1 MTSDQTFPQALN
13 AACQAAE
20 RVDPAWYLT
29 CEDTYLPACTPAELH
44 ALAAKAPNQY
54 LAGFLAGQALE
65 RIALQALQVSH
76 CG

>member
-1 MTSDQTFPQALN
+1 MTTDQTFPQALN

-29 CEDTYLPACTPAELH
+29 FEDTYLPACTPAELH

-54 LAGFLAGQALE
+54 LAGYLAGQALE
-65 RIALQALQVSH
+65 RVALQALLAAH
-76 CG
+76 RG